1 MLLQVVCKQVWLNVK
16 YLVQIVP
23 CMEVAIKM
31 NHLWGTIFDDI
42 LPFFEGNCPKKR
54 NISEAIAFEARSLID
69 SQSSLSD
76 NCEKTRSFFP
86 NDSKKDMPE
95 SSSGSCAN
103 PILEHLYHENPRNLN
118 AEKSAFGN
126 GMTTIMQGGGGAR
139 EKSRSNVSNFRTLQ
153 ALVVDNN

>member
-54 NISEAIAFEARSLID
+54 KLWTVTLELVALILIN
-69 SQSSLSD
+69 LSWATLLTV
-76 NCEKTRSFFP
+76 K
-86 NDSKKDMPE
+86 
-95 SSSGSCAN
+95 
-103 PILEHLYHENPRNLN
+103 
-118 AEKSAFGN
+118 
-126 GMTTIMQGGGGAR
+126 MT
-139 EKSRSNVSNFRTLQ
+139 
-153 ALVVDNN
+153 ALTCTS